1 MKQDKN
7 LLCTI
12 PQSALQEEILIENT
26 HTHKEKSFVHTT
38 DKTKEKGGKKVNT
51 VITIEMSQSQL
62 NLCVLQDPVERPCP
76 SLSPPAPV
84 PVCLHLPLS
93 QSLTTCP
100 CSSLSPPAPVPVSH
114 HLPLS
119 QSFTTYLW
127 DSHSE
132 PTSAHSEGRELIQT
146 GCTQHVAYSQ
156 LVTHMYLLPGLQCP
170 HLHHYCHTIQSVKA
184 MTGKTFYS
192 KILQSFL

>member
-84 PVCLHLPLS
+84 PV
-93 QSLTTCP
+93 
-100 CSSLSPPAPVPVSH
+100 SH

-170 HLHHYCHTIQSVKA
+170 HLHHHYCHTIQSVKA
-184 MTGKTFYS
+184 MTGKTLYS